1 MAFDDYE
8 GSRDEGEP
16 IQLFLFRYGTE
27 AGEYYAYTD
36 STEEQTVDHG
46 GSLGE
51 ITYSPVPIARN
62 NIESNG
68 TLDKSALK
76 VTTDIGTDLAEI
88 FRVYPPSSVV
98 NLTIF
103 MGHIDDPDDEFLAIW
118 VGRIVAFSRQGSELV
133 MTGEPISTS
142 MRRPGLRAPWG
153 RGCRHVLYGP
163 HCTADKGAATV
174 STTVA
179 SIDGATVTLTAGW
192 EGAFDGAKFLRGMVE
207 WEAAG
212 GSTDSRSIIRVIGDT
227 LSLSGIP
234 NGLAASDP
242 IDVVLGCN
250 HKAFAEQGG
259 DCQTLHDRIN
269 SYGGPG
275 LWIPD
280 KNPIG
285 TYNNYY

>member
-1 MAFDDYE
+1 MTFATFE
-8 GSRDEGEP
+8 TSRDEGDP

-27 AGEYYAYTD
+27 AGEYFAYTD
-36 STEEQTVDHG
+36 ATEEQTVDHG

-51 ITYSPVPIARN
+51 ITYEPVPISRN

-76 VTTDIGTDLAEI
+76 VSTDIGTDLAEI
-88 FRVYPPSSVV
+88 FRVYPPAYVV

-103 MGHIDDPDDEFLAIW
+103 MGHIDDPDAQFLAIW
-118 VGRIVAFSRQGSELV
+118 VGRIVTASRQGSQLV
-133 MTGEPISTS
+133 MNGEPISTS
-142 MRRPGLRAPWG
+142 MRRPGLRATYG
-153 RGCRHVLYGP
+153 YACRHVLYGP
-163 HCTADKGAATV
+163 HCTADKVAATV

-179 SIDGATVTLTAGW
+179 SIDGATITLASGW
-192 EGAFDGAKFLRGMVE
+192 EGAFDAAKFLRGMVE

-212 GSTDSRSIIRVIGDT
+212 GSTDRRSIIRVDGDT

-234 NGLAASDP
+234 NGLSVSDP

-250 HKAFAEQGG
+250 HKAYAEEGG
-259 DCQTLHDRIN
+259 DCQPLHDRILFF
-269 SYGGPG
+269 GGNR
-275 LWIPD
+275 WIPTL
-280 KNPIG
+280 NPVG